1 MLPEKNTMILANDQ
15 YYSLDCH
22 KTQLNNNVLVVG
34 CSGAGKTRSIVTPNL
49 LQATGSYVVS
59 DPKGNLYK
67 QYGNYLRKQ
76 GYTVKCLDFVNPER
90 SVGYNPLE
98 YIRNSQDIVKM
109 AYMLVYNSKHTGAR
123 SVDPFWDEASA
134 LLVASLIGYI
144 METCEEWR
152 LEYVLKILCKGKRS
166 ESRISGGKNALQC
179 MMDEHQ
185 MRYPGSW
192 ACREFAKA
200 DVASDRT
207 FNSMLITLTA
217 TLGNL
222 SSKEINKMLSK
233 DEIDISSLGRKKTV
247 LFVVV
252 SDTDRSMDT
261 FVNLFFTQA
270 MNELC
275 RYADE
280 KCPNSTLPDPVR
292 YILDD
297 FATNCRIAEFPRMIS
312 SIRSRGISAM
322 LMVQSEG
329 QLEEGYGADGKTI
342 ISNCDTYIYLGGNDT
357 ATATAIAER
366 SDLPLCDILNMPVG
380 YNWLF
385 RRGQA
390 PFFNR
395 NFNLEAFLRARK
407 IVPDRLKGHSEKCA
421 KNNKNSITDSL
432 RYSMMSKEE
441 TEEMYARWMAEEF
454 DDDGLACIA
463 SIEDDE
469 E

>member
-1 MLPEKNTMILANDQ
+1 
-15 YYSLDCH
+15 
-22 KTQLNNNVLVVG
+22 
-34 CSGAGKTRSIVTPNL
+34 
-49 LQATGSYVVS
+49 
-59 DPKGNLYK
+59 
-67 QYGNYLRKQ
+67 
-76 GYTVKCLDFVNPER
+76 
-90 SVGYNPLE
+90 
-98 YIRNSQDIVKM
+98 
-109 AYMLVYNSKHTGAR
+109 
-123 SVDPFWDEASA
+123 
-134 LLVASLIGYI
+134 
-144 METCEEWR
+144 
-152 LEYVLKILCKGKRS
+152 
-166 ESRISGGKNALQC
+166 
-179 MMDEHQ
+179 
-185 MRYPGSW
+185 
-192 ACREFAKA
+192 
-200 DVASDRT
+200 
-207 FNSMLITLTA
+207 MLITLTA

-280 KCPNSTLPDPVR
+280 KCPNSTLPVPVR
-292 YILDD
+292 FILDD

-312 SIRSRGISAM
+312 YIRSRGISVM